1 MQERAYYILKKKG
14 KECLHHVLQGCHYTY
29 PSLRAHLSKL
39 SKKGS
44 TSPLNLPA
52 NDHIFPSDLILAI
65 STSMEG
71 DAPSNTAA
79 LRCFHNFQIVRM
91 KIVCRSLR
99 RRLFGPCLSRSQ
111 ASRVSWVVSVHCI
124 LPKASQITAH
134 TARENTHVSSTW
146 LIVSSSRSHRGHAS

>member
-1 MQERAYYILKKKG
+1 MHECAYHILKKKG
-14 KECLHHVLQGCHYTY
+14 KESLHHILQRSGYTY
-29 PSLRAHLSKL
+29 SSLRAHLSKL
-39 SKKGS
+39 PKKGS

-79 LRCFHNFQIVRM
+79 LRCFHNSQIVRM

-111 ASRVSWVVSVHCI
+111 ASSVSWAVGAHCI

-146 LIVSSSRSHRGHAS
+146 LIVSSSWSQRGQVS